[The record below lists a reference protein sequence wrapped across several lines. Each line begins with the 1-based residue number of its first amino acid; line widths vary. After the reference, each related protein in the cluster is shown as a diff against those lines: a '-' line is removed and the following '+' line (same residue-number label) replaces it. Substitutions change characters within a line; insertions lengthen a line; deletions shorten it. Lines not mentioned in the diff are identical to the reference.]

1 MPFRKTQKRKR
12 RKRGQ
17 RGGVLYKIS
26 PAVLQRLHKPIG
38 VHAKDCCPCVFKL
51 LGMSEADAQR
61 LATRMPAGFSKDAIV
76 DYFSTMYPKYSFSFQ
91 EVNAVTAAAEA
102 EVLHKIFSKIPPAFG
117 ILGGYQR
124 ADGSKHCIA
133 FARRTVDG
141 RPVIYDAQ
149 AGQLIQGL
157 PTIIAYMNFHQII
170 TIWLLRSVTRGVRS
184 TAKMSLILP
193 KGAGGEAVAKAQLAA
208 TLTSGHHHGMKPEAI
223 LQRRI
228 DTALAGHHKRVG
240 ETNVYFARAAAAAAA
255 GGGGGA
261 AALRFRD
268 AAHAAHAARKH
279 HQAALARTH
288 GEYTPAL
295 AKPIKLVR
303 TSDKGADTAT
313 RLRTFRDY
321 VANPSVAHPELGHLT
336 PADIE
341 SRMAM
346 TAAHPGIHAPTIIHT
361 SAPPPPAATGK
372 WHPGSGT
379 YIGKRKQEKKR
390 RAAKS
395 LRVNLLQKMRR
406 KTRKKRGMG
415 KKRRRKRRRTKKYRK

>member
-91 EVNAVTAAAEA
+91 TVRTGGGAAAA
-102 EVLHKIFSKIPPAFG
+102 GGAGGGGGGGGVAASIAALNVLHKIFSKILPGFG
-117 ILGGYQR
+117 IIGGYER
-124 ADGSKHCIA
+124 TGGSSHCIA
-133 FARRTVDG
+133 FARDLTG
-141 RPVIYDAQ
+141 TPVIFDAQ
-149 AGQLIQGL
+149 AGQLIEGFTAIL
-157 PTIIAYMNFHQII
+157 NYIAHHQII
-170 TIWLLRSVTRGVRS
+170 TIWLLRSVTKGTKSSV
-184 TAKMSLILP
+184 KMSLILP
-193 KGAGGEAVAKAQLAA
+193 DTAKAQVAA
-208 TLTSGHHHGMKPEAI
+208 MLSSARAGLDGRSRVGMIPAAVSQPEIDRHLVDHYHRLGAPGAARAAF
-223 LQRRI
+223 RRI
-228 DTALAGHHKRVG
+228 QRDHYPPVEGAPIKIGLGLDRGTHTAHHLSKYKELVG
-240 ETNVYFARAAAAAAA
+240 IHTAHPVHEYTLPIEVARRHARAMSHPGSHSVTKITMKDSGGGGAAAAAAA
-255 GGGGGA
+255 SA
-261 AALRFRD
+261 AA
-268 AAHAAHAARKH
+268 
-279 HQAALARTH
+279 
-288 GEYTPAL
+288 
-295 AKPIKLVR
+295 
-303 TSDKGADTAT
+303 
-313 RLRTFRDY
+313 
-321 VANPSVAHPELGHLT
+321 
-336 PADIE
+336 
-341 SRMAM
+341 
-346 TAAHPGIHAPTIIHT
+346 
-361 SAPPPPAATGK
+361 PAATGR

-390 RAAKS
+390 RANKS